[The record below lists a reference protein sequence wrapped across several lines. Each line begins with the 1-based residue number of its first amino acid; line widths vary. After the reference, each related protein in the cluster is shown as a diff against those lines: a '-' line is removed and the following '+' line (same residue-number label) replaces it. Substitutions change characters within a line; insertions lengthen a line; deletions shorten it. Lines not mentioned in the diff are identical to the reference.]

1 MNVIIE
7 MLKPGFLLHHAVWG
21 SVVVGFVCPLVGVYF
36 VLRRLVF
43 WGVALPQV
51 SASGIA
57 FAFMLQ
63 GLGLNFLAG
72 NESQEKHLAIVGSI
86 IFTLGTILI
95 LAALERRGTG
105 LSEGRIGALYAL
117 AWAASI
123 LFVAWNAAGETEM
136 LGLLKGEIVSIS
148 ESDFHAMLDV
158 FGAVTVCMFLFQREF
173 TLVSY
178 DRDMAVTLGRNVLVW
193 DVLLY
198 LIIGVTISLGVM
210 TVGPLVIFGFL
221 VIPPLA
227 ALPWARGMASVS
239 ILASVLGGL
248 SAFAGFYLSY
258 KYDLP
263 LGPVVICVACGVY
276 TLSSAARLI
285 VPKSKL
291 AFFGT
296 RKPGHTPSAG

>member
-1 MNVIIE
+1 MSQLLD
-7 MLKPGFLLHHAVWG
+7 MLKPDFLLHHALWG

-63 GLGLNFLAG
+63 GLGLNFMAG
-72 NESQEKHLAIVGSI
+72 GEAGERHLAIIGAVV
-86 IFTLGTILI
+86 FTVGTILV
-95 LAALERRGTG
+95 LAALERRGAG

-117 AWAASI
+117 AWATSI

-148 ESDFHAMLDV
+148 ESDFHMMLDV
-158 FGAVTVCMFLFQREF
+158 FAALAAAMFLFQREF

-178 DRDMAVTLGRNVLVW
+178 DRDMAVTLGRNALAW
-193 DVLLY
+193 DLLLY
-198 LIIGVTISLGVM
+198 LIIGLTISLGVM

-227 ALPWARGMASVS
+227 ALPWARGMTSLSLIASG
-239 ILASVLGGL
+239 LGGF
-248 SAFAGFYLSY
+248 SAFAGFYVSY
-258 KYDLP
+258 TRDLP
-263 LGPVVICVACGVY
+263 LGPVVICIACAVY
-276 TLSSAARLI
+276 AASSAARLI
-285 VPKSKL
+285 AAGSKG
-291 AFFGT
+291 AA
-296 RKPGHTPSAG
+296 R

>member
-1 MNVIIE
+1 MSLLLD
-7 MLKPGFLLHHAVWG
+7 MLKPDFLLHHAVWG

-63 GLGLNFLAG
+63 GLGVNFMAG
-72 NESQEKHLAIVGSI
+72 GEAQEKHLAILGSV
-86 IFTLGTILI
+86 IFTVGTILV
-95 LAALERRGTG
+95 LAALERRGAG

-123 LFVAWNAAGETEM
+123 LFVAFNAAGETEM

-148 ESDFHAMLDV
+148 EQDFHAMLNI
-158 FGAVTVCMFLFQREF
+158 FAAIAASMFLFQREF

-178 DRDMAVTLGRNVLVW
+178 DRDTAVTLGRNVAAW
-193 DVLLY
+193 DLLLF
-198 LIIGVTISLGVM
+198 LIIGLTISLGVM

-227 ALPWARGMASVS
+227 ALPWARGMVSFSVIAS
-239 ILASVLGGL
+239 LLGGL

-258 KYDLP
+258 TRDLP
-263 LGPVVICVACGVY
+263 LGPVVVCIACAVY
-276 TLSSAARLI
+276 ALSSLARLLL
-285 VPKSKL
+285 PKSK
-291 AFFGT
+291 
-296 RKPGHTPSAG
+296 SASFI

>member
-1 MNVIIE
+1 MTTLFE

-36 VLRRLVF
+36 VLRRLVL

-63 GLGLNFLAG
+63 GLGFNILAG
-72 NESQEKHLAIVGSI
+72 NESQEKHLAIAGALV
-86 IFTLGTILI
+86 FTVGTILV
-95 LAALERRGTG
+95 LAALERRGAG

-117 AWAASI
+117 AWAASM

-148 ESDFHAMLDV
+148 ESDFHAMLNIFASV
-158 FGAVTVCMFLFQREF
+158 AVCMILFQREF
-173 TLVSY
+173 TFVSY
-178 DRDMAVTLGRNVLVW
+178 DRDMAVTLGRNVLFW
-193 DVLLY
+193 DLLLY

-227 ALPWARGMASVS
+227 ALPWARGMASFS
-239 ILASVLGGL
+239 ILASALGGL
-248 SAFAGFYLSY
+248 SAFAGFYLSFTH
-258 KYDLP
+258 DLP
-263 LGPVVICVACGVY
+263 LGPVVVCISCGVY
-276 TLSSAARLI
+276 VLSSSVRLL
-285 VPKSKL
+285 VPK
-291 AFFGT
+291 T
-296 RKPGHTPSAG
+296 